1 MDTYNSAVTYTTALV
16 LPSWAPPAWLF
27 WPVWSVLYI
36 MIIISYGAVVKTQI
50 IDPIRVGQG
59 VTSANLLFIL
69 PFVINVIANI
79 LFTYFQFGLKN
90 YSLALVDILIVL
102 VTIIWTMY
110 LLWSSHKVLF
120 WMQVPYLLWV
130 SFATVLMWSVW
141 GMN

>member
-1 MDTYNSAVTYTTALV
+1 MDSYNAAMTYNSALV
-16 LPSWAPPAWLF
+16 LPSWAPPSSLF
-27 WPVWSVLYI
+27 GPVWSVLYI

-50 IDPIRVGQG
+50 IDPLRAGHG

-69 PFVINVIANI
+69 PFVINIVANV

-110 LLWSSHKVLF
+110 LLWSSHKMLF
-120 WMQVPYLLWV
+120 RMQVPYLLWV

-141 GMN
+141 RMN

>member
-1 MDTYNSAVTYTTALV
+1 
-16 LPSWAPPAWLF
+16 
-27 WPVWSVLYI
+27 